1 MNKAERLKKQA
12 KEDTQIL
19 YNNNANLYVSNTEY
33 NANQEM
39 AITQI
44 EQKNEMKKDIEDN
57 KLKMMS
63 FRVPQE
69 VKDNINKYAY
79 IQRLNKQEVIIMCF
93 EKFFKDTKVQDIL
106 KQYDELKENK

>member
-12 KEDTQIL
+12 QEDTQVL
-19 YNNNANLYVSNTEY
+19 YNNTDLYVSNTEY

-39 AITQI
+39 VITPI
-44 EQKNEMKKDIEDN
+44 EQKKEMENVIKDN

-69 VKDNINKYAY
+69 VKDNIDKYAY

-93 EKFFKDTKVQDIL
+93 ETFFKDTQVQDIL
-106 KQYDELKENK
+106 KQYEKLKENK